1 MVYVNEREREQAP
14 CGNRI
19 EEGLGKKNRA
29 DVSCGCEK
37 ITVDCEVWKKSWYRL
52 WTAVKTAVAHYGTRR
67 RAGWALPAAR
77 AMLTSA
83 IFSP

>member
-37 ITVDCEVWKKSWYRL
+37 ITVDCEV
-52 WTAVKTAVAHYGTRR
+52 
-67 RAGWALPAAR
+67 
-77 AMLTSA
+77 
-83 IFSP
+83 